1 VAFAST
7 VTGSL
12 DLGTTDGFANQF
24 SAIGNGTGSS
34 EFGTLLVSNGNTHGT
49 LSTGSM
55 FQQRT
60 IATQLDVNPAVGKA
74 VTFATNFSSYIRL
87 GFGSN
92 HSIPPYAV
100 GDIAKAAVVSAHV
113 ANESLITAMGTAT
126 AMANNGLGAIRVTIP
141 STTGLATGQE
151 VHITGTVGTTEA
163 NGFWLITLVN
173 GTQFDLDSS
182 TFSNAWVSGGAVTT
196 GGTITQG
203 IAFSAED
210 FDFEEGT
217 TPPTTGIFRE
227 TAGLKVGDIG
237 HATRVIDSA
246 SGVHVIDQ
254 TGGATH
260 TAAVWSEMT
269 SGTGKYFLLST
280 GNAPSS
286 HYGALRVGFVGTPGV
301 PVFDGEYQPTTL
313 PSGTTQASQFYSEFS
328 DAAASGSPAL
338 TNVVFR
344 INSTAGT
351 HAIATLR
358 PIQAENDI
366 ANTSGTITTING
378 IQAVTTISGT
388 PNITALRH
396 FNSSLAFSGASGT
409 TTEASNFYVQDINS
423 SGAHAITT
431 TKGLYIGD
439 IGHATHVT
447 NAYGVDISDITASV
461 TSTVGIRSAMNTAT
475 GKYFIS
481 HTGTAPSAF
490 GGNVSFTAG
499 TFQFLGN
506 AGGVADALTL
516 TPTPAVTSLTTGA
529 MFIFK
534 ATADNAT
541 TTPTLAI
548 SGQSARTMV
557 KRASTALAASDLVN
571 GGYYMAV
578 IQATTI
584 QILNPTVP

>member
-1 VAFAST
+1 
-7 VTGSL
+7 
-12 DLGTTDGFANQF
+12 
-24 SAIGNGTGSS
+24 
-34 EFGTLLVSNGNTHGT
+34 
-49 LSTGSM
+49 
-55 FQQRT
+55 
-60 IATQLDVNPAVGKA
+60 
-74 VTFATNFSSYIRL
+74 
-87 GFGSN
+87 
-92 HSIPPYAV
+92 
-100 GDIAKAAVVSAHV
+100 
-113 ANESLITAMGTAT
+113 
-126 AMANNGLGAIRVTIP
+126 
-141 STTGLATGQE
+141 
-151 VHITGTVGTTEA
+151 
-163 NGFWLITLVN
+163 
-173 GTQFDLDSS
+173 
-182 TFSNAWVSGGAVTT
+182 
-196 GGTITQG
+196 
-203 IAFSAED
+203 
-210 FDFEEGT
+210 
-217 TPPTTGIFRE
+217 
-227 TAGLKVGDIG
+227 
-237 HATRVIDSA
+237 
-246 SGVHVIDQ
+246 
-254 TGGATH
+254 
-260 TAAVWSEMT
+260 
-269 SGTGKYFLLST
+269 
-280 GNAPSS
+280 
-286 HYGALRVGFVGTPGV
+286 
-301 PVFDGEYQPTTL
+301 
-313 PSGTTQASQFYSEFS
+313 
-328 DAAASGSPAL
+328 L